1 MRHPYIYIM
10 AVALA
15 LSSSIAA
22 TAQTT
27 GQPQALSGDTLQDAL
42 HQIAPAIRQRE
53 YTQERPLVYEG
64 SWDLWPYTF
73 LNVMG
78 EPDGYSVDLVRLI
91 LDRLNIPYVIKLKP
105 QPEVFNDLKEG
116 RSDLMLGIAAGFHD
130 QYGHYGRTAITL
142 FTQSVATPK
151 SEPVEIETFSDLAS
165 HHVIVNAGS
174 LAYHLMQNQGWGDN
188 ATVTTDITESM
199 LKVSNQNQGA
209 VLWNDLG
216 LKWLVKRYQL
226 DNLEIT
232 PVNMPHGEYKFMSN
246 DTRLLAHMDS
256 VYALLNSEEKIIPL
270 QNKWFYP
277 ERRETATPGWVWQAI
292 IVTTLLLI
300 VLVIYIYVYRMK
312 GRRVNQE
319 NNKRYRRLALIL
331 ETSGVHIWTFD
342 VKERMFT
349 WRNENGQAAYNYTPE
364 EFSQRYSPEDYKQ
377 LRNAI
382 LRLAATPK
390 PDDGKEEEV
399 KLSIRAKDIE
409 EGSNE
414 MRNYTIMLSVLRR
427 SSNGKAAVIIGTK
440 KDITE
445 SIRLQQQTDDRA
457 KHYRTLFNTPLVG
470 IMYFNKY
477 GLLTDINEKACEM
490 YDCQAGDILAKSVS
504 IYDMLSI
511 GSVDIDEIDGMYATK
526 DINLAAIPG
535 AGSSEQENT
544 LHCEYNVLQVNNEE
558 NKPIGFFAIARKMLA
573 TLLLIL
579 GIMPATAQSWKQKF
593 TPEHP
598 LIIVGDW
605 DKPPYE
611 FLNRNGEPSGT
622 NVESMDLVFKEMGV
636 PYKYVLKDWNIA
648 MKMFE
653 RGDADIILAYSTTY
667 RDSNYVFSQNII
679 NYNRIVAASMGESN
693 HRITLHELLHEGV
706 VLRPF
711 DYSSYFFRN
720 ADSTFAEKVVYQS
733 TKVALTGLTDS
744 IYKYFVW
751 GEEPLKWKIRE
762 YNLEGIVLNEVQI
775 PVSDIFIIGHD
786 RELVEAMDDHYS
798 RLKQSGQIQAIIDKW
813 LHPEQLQKAKQ
824 PFYILVIGGILL
836 LLVTIYLFNLLA
848 KRHVKMITRKSVEL
862 NNMMTRALHMGNFD
876 VTVYDIKH
884 DLVTNNYGH
893 LLPDEGITVEEFAE
907 HIHPKE
913 QEEFHHRLERLLNG
927 RDKKFELNKHWKDYN
942 GNWLFLQGHAIVEAD
957 EEGHPRYIIN
967 AVHDVTRDE
976 QQEMK
981 DHEIACQYRLLT
993 HLPPAARALFD
1004 GKTNFATAFDD
1015 IFELLKQRT
1024 AKAPVKLTME
1034 NPYDTFLTRIDVS
1047 RVQKMLTDFV
1057 DQAVALVGEGTICVG
1072 YRYEKE
1078 KDGQPG
1084 GLHLYCEATAT
1095 GNDGK
1100 KGSTSWCWMP
1110 CERLT

>member
-1 MRHPYIYIM
+1 M

-15 LSSSIAA
+15 ISSSLAA
-22 TAQTT
+22 TAQPA
-27 GQPQALSGDTLQDAL
+27 GQPQVLPDKTLQDTL
-42 HQIAPAIRQRE
+42 RHNQPPVHQRE
-53 YTQERPLVYEG
+53 YTEERPLVYEG

-91 LDRLNIPYVIKLKP
+91 LDRLKIPYIIKLKP
-105 QPEVFNDLKEG
+105 QPEVFNDLKEE

-130 QYGHYGRTAITL
+130 QYGHYGKTAITL
-142 FTQSVATPK
+142 FTQSIATPK
-151 SEPVEIETFSDLAS
+151 SHPEGIETFNDLAT
-165 HHVIVNAGS
+165 HQVIVNAGS
-174 LAYHLMQNQGWGDN
+174 LAYHLMLNQGWGEN
-188 ATVTTDITESM
+188 ATVTNDITESI
-199 LKVSNQNQGA
+199 LKLSNQNQGA
-209 VLWNDLG
+209 ILWNDLG

-226 DNLEIT
+226 DNLEIK

-246 DTRLLAHMDS
+246 DLRLLARMDS
-256 VYALLNSEEKIIPL
+256 VYALLNSEEQIIPL

-277 ERRETATPGWVWQAI
+277 ERQEASTPSWVWQAL
-292 IVTTLLLI
+292 IVTALLLT
-300 VLVIYIYVYRMK
+300 VLVIYIYVYHRK

-331 ETSGVHIWTFD
+331 ETSGVHIWTYD
-342 VKERMFT
+342 VKERLFT

-390 PDDGKEEEV
+390 PADGKEEEV
-399 KLSIRAKDIE
+399 KLNISAKDIE
-409 EGSNE
+409 EGSDE
-414 MRNYTIMLSVLRR
+414 IRNFTIMLSVLRR
-427 SSNGKAAVIIGTK
+427 SNNGKAAVIIGTK

-445 SIRLQQQTDDRA
+445 SIRQQQLTDDRA
-457 KHYRTLFNTPLVG
+457 KHYRALFNTPLVG

-490 YDCQAGDILAKSVS
+490 YDCQASNILAQSVS
-504 IYDMLSI
+504 IYDMLNI
-511 GSVDIDEIDGMYATK
+511 DSVDIDEIDGMYATK

-535 AGSSEQENT
+535 AGSSEQEKT
-544 LHCEYNVLQVNNEE
+544 LRCEYNVVQVNDEE
-558 NKPIGFFAIARKMLA
+558 SKAIGFFAIARKALA
-573 TLLLIL
+573 MLLLIL
-579 GIMPATAQSWKQKF
+579 GMMPATAQSWKQKF

-636 PYKYVLKDWNIA
+636 PYKYVLKDWSIA

-679 NYNRIVAASMGESN
+679 NYNRIVAASLGESD

-720 ADSTFAEKVVYQS
+720 VDSTFAEKVVYQS
-733 TKVALTGLTDS
+733 PKVALTGLTDS

-786 RELVEAMDDHYS
+786 RALVEAMDDHYS
-798 RLKQSGQIQAIIDKW
+798 RLKQSGQIQTILDKW
-813 LHPEQLQKAKQ
+813 LHPEQMQKANQ
-824 PFYILVIGGILL
+824 PLYILVIGGILL

-848 KRHVKMITRKSVEL
+848 KHHVKTITRKSIEL

-893 LLPDEGITVEEFAE
+893 LLPEKGISMAEFAE

-913 QEEFHHRLERLLNG
+913 QAEFNRKLERLLNG

-967 AVHDVTRDE
+967 AVHDVTHDE
-976 QQEMK
+976 QQEMRN
-981 DHEIACQYRLLT
+981 HELALQYNLLT
-993 HLPPAARALFD
+993 NLPPAARAFFD
-1004 GKTNFATAFDD
+1004 GKTNFAMAFED
-1015 IFELLKQRT
+1015 IFKILKQRT
-1024 AKAPVKLTME
+1024 AKAPVKLTMV

-1057 DQAVALVGEGTICVG
+1057 DHTVALIGEGNISVG

-1078 KDGQPG
+1078 EQTQRN
-1084 GLHLYCEATAT
+1084 GLFIYCESAYTSSE
-1095 GNDGK
+1095 GE
-1100 KGSTSWCWMP
+1100 KGSTSWFWVP